1 MLRTITEPVPCV
13 AMQDALECLDI
24 PATIFF
30 SHTISP
36 SLLRIVTNPVECQT
50 LVDSITKHGM
60 TTSEFFSSRVTP
72 ADLTRL
78 MEQSKKRKKRDVEYT
93 AIQDNS
99 SDDGELHNGYIRK
112 YLGAEVTDKNC
123 IKIRLVDEL
132 LHKLATQEICRF
144 IRSRDG
150 NNCIWGFEALAVT
163 NPLLFNT
170 AFREMALAARPGK
183 PHKRPTEMFS
193 AIFRACGVTA
203 RRGFRGPKDTDPDKD
218 DVMYSHYYDFAQ
230 DKSDHNKSRLEASGS
245 TASAR
250 RIHLSAKSQI
260 TTETVFNTSATKV

>member
-1 MLRTITEPVPCV
+1 
-13 AMQDALECLDI
+13 
-24 PATIFF
+24 
-30 SHTISP
+30 
-36 SLLRIVTNPVECQT
+36 
-50 LVDSITKHGM
+50 M
-60 TTSEFFSSRVTP
+60 TTSEFFSSHVSP

-78 MEQSKKRKKRDVEYT
+78 MGQSKKGKKRDVDYT

-99 SDDGELHNGYIRK
+99 SDDGELRNGYIRK
-112 YLGAEVTDKNC
+112 YLGVEVTDKNC
-123 IKIRLVDEL
+123 NKIRVVDEL

-144 IRSRDG
+144 IRSRHE
-150 NNCIWGFEALAVT
+150 NNCIWGFKTLAVT

-170 AFREMALAARPGK
+170 AFREIALAARPGK
-183 PHKRPTEMFS
+183 PPKRPTEVFT

-203 RRGFRGPKDTDPDKD
+203 RRGCRGPKDTDPDKY

-260 TTETVFNTSATKV
+260 ATETVFNTSATKV